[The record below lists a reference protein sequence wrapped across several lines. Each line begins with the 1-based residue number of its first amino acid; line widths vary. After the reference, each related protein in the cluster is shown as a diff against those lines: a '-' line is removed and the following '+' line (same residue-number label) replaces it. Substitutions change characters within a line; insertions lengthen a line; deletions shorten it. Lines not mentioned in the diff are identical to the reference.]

1 MNIKQLHCKTAG
13 KIALP
18 WARKGLLQLTQLLCT
33 HQEVRTFTSTQ
44 HYDQAA
50 FISLKKVEVGD
61 RVAYYSAQNRCTRLK
76 GSLPLHR
83 PERLPQRIT
92 ALKQNHQD
100 QKCPE
105 FNLKSTTALLNLPFP
120 TRLICL
126 KHLLAVKEKAAI
138 YTHHSLATGSTWVK
152 ATLEKRSWGRMKSR
166 LAEEKSSA
174 EE

>member
-105 FNLKSTTALLNLPFP
+105 FNLRSHNSVAESPFSHQTHLPKASLGCQREGCYIYTPQPRNWFNLSEGN
-120 TRLICL
+120 TW
-126 KHLLAVKEKAAI
+126 KEK
-138 YTHHSLATGSTWVK
+138 LRQDEV
-152 ATLEKRSWGRMKSR
+152 
-166 LAEEKSSA
+166 
-174 EE
+174 